1 MEPARCGCGA
11 ALAEGALA
19 CSLCHAPVGPVP
31 GGPPGLTARLDER
44 VFSRSTAGPLSFGPV
59 GRLVISLMLMAP
71 IWFMW
76 FMSGGGLAN
85 LVFVLPTALL
95 PLWYLRETW
104 RSHRV
109 R

>member
-1 MEPARCGCGA
+1 M
-11 ALAEGALA
+11 
-19 CSLCHAPVGPVP
+19 
-31 GGPPGLTARLDER
+31 TARLDER
-44 VFSRSTAGPLSFGPV
+44 VFSRSTSGPLSFGPV
-59 GRLVISLMLMAP
+59 GRLVISLLLMAP

-76 FMSGGGLAN
+76 FMSGGGIAN
-85 LVFVLPTALL
+85 LVFLVPTALL

>member
-1 MEPARCGCGA
+1 M
-11 ALAEGALA
+11 
-19 CSLCHAPVGPVP
+19 
-31 GGPPGLTARLDER
+31 
-44 VFSRSTAGPLSFGPV
+44 
-59 GRLVISLMLMAP
+59 GRLVISLLLMAP